1 MPAWL
6 LIAILS
12 LCAALLLAAL
22 LTGVSCLAKRRWRAL
37 AVCLAASLIL
47 VSAGTA
53 GVIELGNKGV
63 HAVWN
68 KTVGKWQRER
78 DRKNADDAKRRAE
91 TIAARKALTDPSLL
105 PKAPED
111 FFTYDGFR
119 DWWRLPLVFPYELEW
134 IDTFESA
141 NLQRHRGGDVRD
153 PNKSSENVQDI
164 GKITHCSFDRRFL
177 IGRQGPTSFD
187 KDRPES
193 WFIFEFAPA
202 TFRQFGSEREMLEAA
217 KSRGYIGGLSLKSI
231 KQNYNDY
238 FR

>member
-1 MPAWL
+1 MPACL

-12 LCAALLLAAL
+12 LCAALLL
-22 LTGVSCLAKRRWRAL
+22 TGVCCLTNRRWRAL

-47 VSAGTA
+47 VSTGTA
-53 GVIELGNKGV
+53 GVIELARDGV

-68 KTVGKWQRER
+68 KTVGKRQQER

-91 TIAARKALTDPSLL
+91 KIATRKALTDPAVLQ
-105 PKAPED
+105 KAPED
-111 FFTYDGFR
+111 FFTYNGFR

-202 TFRQFGSEREMLEAA
+202 TFKEFGSESKMLEAA
-217 KSRGYIGGLSLKSI
+217 KSRGYTGGLSLKSI
-231 KQNYNDY
+231 EQNYNDY

>member
-12 LCAALLLAAL
+12 LCAAAL
-22 LTGVSCLAKRRWRAL
+22 LTGVSCLANRRWRAL

-53 GVIELGNKGV
+53 GVIELAKKGV
-63 HAVWN
+63 DAVWN
-68 KTVGKWQRER
+68 KTVGKRQQER
-78 DRKNADDAKRRAE
+78 DRKNADDTKRRAE
-91 TIAARKALTDPSLL
+91 VIAARKALTDPSLL
-105 PKAPED
+105 PKATED

-119 DWWRLPLVFPYELEW
+119 DWWRLPLVFPYELQW

-141 NLQRHRGGDVRD
+141 NLQRHRGGDVRN

-187 KDRPES
+187 KDRQES

-202 TFRQFGSEREMLEAA
+202 SFSQFGSERKMIEAA
-217 KSRGYIGGLSLKSI
+217 KSRGYTGGLSLKSI
-231 KQNYNDY
+231 EQNYNDY